1 VGFKQGVGRL
11 IRTRTD
17 KGIVFVLD
25 PRLWTRHYGR
35 RFFRSIQRCALSR
48 NTLEDCLA
56 EAQAWL
62 QEAQDES

>member
-1 VGFKQGVGRL
+1 MGFKQGVGRL

-17 KGIVFVLD
+17 QGVVFVLD

-48 NTLEDCLA
+48 NSLQECLA
-56 EAQAWL
+56 EARAWL
-62 QEAQDES
+62 EATGD